1 MAALSDATSFV
12 YRSLST
18 STSTSTSSTADP
30 REGTSTFTTVLD
42 IATTALRLKNVL
54 GVDLSSWKK
63 PAPIAMASGKGG
75 SSKGGKPMKKI
86 KPQPVKR
93 AKPQPVKKGAKR
105 VPRGGG
111 GGSRSSSSSTSGTK
125 KKSEGGGMVDAL
137 SVSLGS
143 HSHPLLAG
151 IIFCISSA
159 TSAMERERMRK
170 IVAAAVARAPE
181 LTMHLL
187 ETREIFFFV
196 SVFLFLSFFFCS
208 LARVLI
214 FWLRN

>member
-1 MAALSDATSFV
+1 
-12 YRSLST
+12 
-18 STSTSTSSTADP
+18 
-30 REGTSTFTTVLD
+30 
-42 IATTALRLKNVL
+42 
-54 GVDLSSWKK
+54 
-63 PAPIAMASGKGG
+63 
-75 SSKGGKPMKKI
+75 
-86 KPQPVKR
+86 
-93 AKPQPVKKGAKR
+93 
-105 VPRGGG
+105 
-111 GGSRSSSSSTSGTK
+111 
-125 KKSEGGGMVDAL
+125 MVDAL

-159 TSAMERERMRK
+159 TSAMERESMRK